1 MVDLDAQA
9 LTLQKLSSTGL
20 FLPAAPFF
28 AMHVRD
34 LSDAGLLPPDALFDV
49 ILRGIR
55 YINGGVRAPMSTLA
69 RKFCGAAW

>member
-9 LTLQKLSSTGL
+9 LTLQKRTSAGF

-34 LSDAGLLPPDALFDV
+34 LSDAGLLPPDALFTV

-55 YINGGVRAPMSTLA
+55 YINGGVCAPYVVLW
-69 RKFCGAAW
+69 KQCL